1 MCMRKTDA
9 KYHRSVNFLKHVYT
23 VYRANTQLVHDIF
36 AERVRNISA
45 KKKKI
50 WDPAG
55 IQTQDLLN
63 TSQMLLP
70 LSHLDPWQRC
80 MAEEQ
85 KTSYIRSIA

>member
-1 MCMRKTDA
+1 M
-9 KYHRSVNFLKHVYT
+9 
-23 VYRANTQLVHDIF
+23 QLVHEVF
-36 AERVRNISA
+36 AERVRNKSA

-50 WDPAG
+50 RDPAG

-80 MAEEQ
+80 MAEER
-85 KTSYIRSIA
+85 KTSYISSTA